1 MKTWPQLLCVCL
13 LLTHCRKEQSTTPA
27 PPNPEQAE
35 QPAPLRPAIFTTGI
49 AAQCE
54 NRIRA
59 DLQRNAAALRLLQ
72 NIRNKQTA
80 DETALQLEQLFS
92 DNGEQPPVPDLAA
105 LPRAQ
110 ELALDNAYYHQWA
123 QTVQQWETILN
134 TLRQHQHHQSAALEQ
149 TLERIEDP
157 RPCDY
162 LLNPD
167 LLHIDRSR
175 PQPHHLAAIAETP
188 DLQIRQQ
195 AEKDF
200 APLGH
205 LLNNVS
211 DRSTADAAAAA
222 LLDWKT
228 NEQIVWQRLLDER
241 RDPDFLQDMRYLYG
255 QQSETFRQHKKRF
268 IRQRYYGSEALR
280 QACDDTAAAQ
290 LIRQAQTSLRD
301 DLQTL
306 IGHIRQVH
314 DRSSAE
320 ACTALI
326 HQFVSNTLQ
335 QNFPFGRFHEL
346 PEKYTANINIKTA
359 MLLAPL
365 FEAFWQ
371 ENDRLQALQYFGSGA
386 LEKAMSPHSI
396 YLPFWGLGN
405 YYTYG
410 EDSFIY
416 LLSSHLR
423 VRSSYQYQTPKE
435 QPAATPEPDTAAY
448 AEAYTGITALNN
460 RLNNLLSTITGEQ
473 TAAAALPGIRTLV
486 EQIETA
492 YMQARPALAAAT
504 HRTHILQTPTR
515 YKQELASLETYYHIC
530 LLEAEEYH
538 LTPELETAL
547 RRLKQTST
555 RETELQHA
563 RTVEQLHRLNDT
575 LAAVR
580 NKTSADTA
588 ADDTRQLIRQADAY
602 DNITAILGFPEH
614 TAASP
619 DDLEPPSSRY
629 ENLRKTLEQS
639 NFYGSDRL
647 QQAFYRLSQIG
658 SH

>member
-1 MKTWPQLLCVCL
+1 MKTWFLCTCL
-13 LLTHCRKEQSTTPA
+13 LLAGCRKEQPTTPQ
-27 PPNPEQAE
+27 QAE
-35 QPAPLRPAIFTTGI
+35 QLDTLHPAIFTTGI

-59 DLQRNAAALRLLQ
+59 DLQRNTAALHLLQ
-72 NIRNKQTA
+72 KIHNKQTA
-80 DETALQLEQLFS
+80 DKTALQLDQLFS
-92 DNGEQPPVPDLAA
+92 DNGELPPEPDLAA
-105 LPRAQ
+105 LPHEQ
-110 ELALDNAYYHQWA
+110 ELALDNSYYHQWA
-123 QTVQQWETILN
+123 QTAQQWETSLN
-134 TLRQHQHHQSAALEQ
+134 TLSRHQHHQSDALQQ
-149 TLERIEDP
+149 TLERIEDL
-157 RPCDY
+157 RPHDY

-167 LLHIDRSR
+167 LLHSYRSR
-175 PQPHHLAAIAETP
+175 PQPHHLAAIEETP
-188 DLQIRQQ
+188 NLQILRQ

-200 APLGH
+200 APIGH

-211 DRSTADAAAAA
+211 NRSTADAAAAA

-241 RDPDFLQDMRYLYG
+241 RDPDFLQDMRHLYR
-255 QQSETFRQHKKRF
+255 QQSETLRQHKKRF
-268 IRQRYYGSEALR
+268 IHQRYYGSEALR
-280 QACDDTAAAQ
+280 QACDDTAAVQ
-290 LIRQAQTSLRD
+290 LIRQAQNSLRD

-320 ACTALI
+320 ACAALI
-326 HQFVSNTLQ
+326 HQFVSNTLPP
-335 QNFPFGRFHEL
+335 NFPFGRHHEL
-346 PEKYTANINIKTA
+346 PEKYTANIHIRTA

-365 FEAFWQ
+365 FETFWQ

-386 LEKAMSPHSI
+386 LEKAMSPDSI

-410 EDSFIY
+410 DDSLPY
-416 LLSSHLR
+416 RLCPPT
-423 VRSSYQYQTPKE
+423 RSTPPYPYEKR
-435 QPAATPEPDTAAY
+435 PVHPSANPEPNAVAY

-460 RLNNLLSTITGEQ
+460 RLNSLLSTITDQQ
-473 TAAAALPGIRTLV
+473 TAAAAIPRIRTLI

-492 YMQARPALAAAT
+492 YMQALPALAAAM
-504 HRTHILQTPTR
+504 HHTHILQTPTR

-538 LTPELETAL
+538 LTPELETTL

-580 NKTSADTA
+580 NKTSADAA
-588 ADDTRQLIRQADAY
+588 ADETRQLIRQADAY
-602 DNITAILGFPEH
+602 HNITAILGFPER
-614 TAASP
+614 TASP
-619 DDLEPPSSRY
+619 LDGHERIISRY
-629 ENLRKTLEQS
+629 ENLRKTLEHR
-639 NFYGSDRL
+639 NCYGSNRL

-658 SH
+658 SR